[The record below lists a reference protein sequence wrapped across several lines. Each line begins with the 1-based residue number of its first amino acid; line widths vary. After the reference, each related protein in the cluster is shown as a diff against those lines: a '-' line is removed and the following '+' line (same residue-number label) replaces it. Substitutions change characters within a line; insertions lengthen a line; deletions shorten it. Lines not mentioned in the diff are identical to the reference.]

1 MVARMRRMAEQTRV
15 LHRAAALDS
24 YFRCVSFVRGYALIP
39 SSESPNVCG
48 MVGAQKLQRVQ
59 GEGLALL
66 ILDNA
71 YSAASSILSV
81 TTNVLATSLIA
92 YKAWCVVLV
101 SFSDI
106 DFDNLFEPTLNREH
120 RQLVKKHFA
129 TVETKSRVLQAL
141 ALLIESGSIYSV
153 FIVSL
158 SSTLAVL
165 TPALLTI

>member
-81 TTNVLATSLIA
+81 TTNILATSLIA
-92 YKAWCVVLV
+92 YKAWYVILV
-101 SFSDI
+101 SFGDI
-106 DFDNLFEPTLNREH
+106 GFNSLLEPTFNREH
-120 RQLVKKHFA
+120 RQLVEKHFA
-129 TVETKSRVLQAL
+129 TAGTKSRVLQAL
-141 ALLIESGSIYSV
+141 ALLIESGSIYSA

-158 SSTLAVL
+158 RLLSQSSPPLC
-165 TPALLTI
+165 

>member
-1 MVARMRRMAEQTRV
+1 MRRMAEQTRV

-81 TTNVLATSLIA
+81 TTNILATSLIA
-92 YKAWCVVLV
+92 YKAWYVILV
-101 SFSDI
+101 SFGDI
-106 DFDNLFEPTLNREH
+106 GFNSLLEPTFNREH
-120 RQLVKKHFA
+120 RQLVEKHFA
-129 TVETKSRVLQAL
+129 TAGTKSRVLQAL
-141 ALLIESGSIYSV
+141 ALLIESGSIYSA

-158 SSTLAVL
+158 RLLSQSSPPLC
-165 TPALLTI
+165 